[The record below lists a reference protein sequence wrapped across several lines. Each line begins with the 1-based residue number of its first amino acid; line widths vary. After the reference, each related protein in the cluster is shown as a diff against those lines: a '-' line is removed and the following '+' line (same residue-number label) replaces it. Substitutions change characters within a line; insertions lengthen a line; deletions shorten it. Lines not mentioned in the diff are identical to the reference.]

1 MEARELII
9 IGGGPA
15 GYVAAIRAAQL
26 GGKVTLI
33 EEDKLGGTC
42 LNHGCI
48 PSKTLLHSVE
58 LYESIKNAGE
68 YGITTTGVSID
79 LAKMMARK
87 STVISTLVSGVQGL
101 LKVNGVEVINGRARL
116 LASMQV
122 EITDGQGQKQVLTAQ
137 KIIIATGARPITLPI
152 PGADSPRG
160 VIGAESVLDLERVPE
175 SLLMIGGG
183 VIGVEMATILAKL
196 GSKVTIVEMLPHILP
211 LEDVELTAVVSKA
224 LKEDGVEIYEGAKV
238 SAIEDTAGG
247 KAVTVVTGEGEKK
260 LVAEVVAI
268 GVGYRPNLDGLGLE
282 EAGVA
287 VEKGAIKVND
297 SMATGVPNIYAAG
310 DAVGGMMLA
319 YVAMEEGVVAA
330 ENALGKDTAIDY
342 QAVPRCVFTL
352 PELAGVGLTEA
363 DARAREYQVQT
374 GKFPF
379 AANGMAIIKGE
390 RRGLVKIVT
399 DQKYGQILGVHIVGP
414 QATELIA
421 EAALA
426 MKLDVTPQEIIAT
439 IHSHPSLS
447 EAFREA
453 ALDVTGE
460 TIHFPPSK
468 K

>member
-33 EEDKLGGTC
+33 EEAKLGGIC

-137 KIIIATGARPITLPI
+137 KIIIATGARPIILPI

-224 LKEDGVEIYEGAKV
+224 LQEDGVEIYEGAKV
-238 SAIEDTAGG
+238 SAIEDAAGG

-297 SMATGVPNIYAAG
+297 SMATGVPDIYAAG

-319 YVAMEEGVVAA
+319 YVAMEEG
-330 ENALGKDTAIDY
+330 
-342 QAVPRCVFTL
+342 
-352 PELAGVGLTEA
+352 
-363 DARAREYQVQT
+363 
-374 GKFPF
+374 
-379 AANGMAIIKGE
+379 
-390 RRGLVKIVT
+390 
-399 DQKYGQILGVHIVGP
+399 
-414 QATELIA
+414 
-421 EAALA
+421 
-426 MKLDVTPQEIIAT
+426 
-439 IHSHPSLS
+439 
-447 EAFREA
+447 
-453 ALDVTGE
+453 
-460 TIHFPPSK
+460 
-468 K
+468 